1 VARSSGTTKKEAQQ
15 EAARIALENLKQ
27 KDQETV

>member
-1 VARSSGTTKKEAQQ
+1 VVARSSGTTKKEAQQ

-27 KDQETV
+27 EGE